1 MGLGW
6 VSVMLGNNFKSFWK
20 HRHDWEGRRGPGMS
34 VESLPPGAAHLKG
47 LQTARAPQGSCH

>member
-6 VSVMLGNNFKSFWK
+6 VSVKLGNNFKSFWK
-20 HRHDWEGRRGPGMS
+20 HRHDWEGLGGMS
-34 VESLPPGAAHLKG
+34 VESLPPGAVYLKG

>member
-6 VSVMLGNNFKSFWK
+6 VSVKLGNNFKSFWK
-20 HRHDWEGRRGPGMS
+20 HRHDWEGLRGMS
-34 VESLPPGAAHLKG
+34 VESLPPGAVYLKG